1 MDSMPSVKNR
11 RHKLL
16 LQMENITKRF
26 PGVLALSRVHF
37 DLCPGEVHLILGEN
51 GAGKSTLI
59 KILSG
64 VYRPDE
70 GEIHIEGKRV
80 EIQKPQQAKKLGI
93 STIYQDFALIPHL
106 TVAQN
111 IFLGRET
118 MDRRA
123 PIFLD
128 NESMN
133 HNCRELINA
142 LKLPLEPTETVSRLT
157 TAEKQLV
164 EITRALSTQSKILI
178 MDEPTSTLTPR
189 EIDRLFDMVF
199 QLKKQGVGIIYISHR
214 LEEAERI
221 GDRVTVL
228 RDGKYIDTCPVKGT
242 SIDHFIG
249 LMVGEEISERF
260 PKEKT
265 QKGAEVLKV
274 RHLAQAPYFEDV
286 NFSLCAGE
294 ILGLAGLLGSGK
306 EWVLRA
312 VAGVESYSEGTV
324 TIDGS
329 PVRIRSSRDAINQG
343 ISYLPSDRKEEG
355 IVHRMSV
362 MENITLSSLRRYS
375 RLGLLNKKRE
385 SKSASDFAGK
395 LQIRMASI
403 RTLLEY
409 LSGGNQQKVI
419 IARSLCCRSQILF
432 FDEPTQGIDIGAK
445 VEIYH
450 LLNELVKQ
458 GAGVVISSAELPELI
473 GMCDRILAMY
483 HGRVVGEF
491 SGRDASQENLLR
503 AIFGKE
509 QRH

>member
-1 MDSMPSVKNR
+1 MPIVRNQ

-16 LQMENITKRF
+16 LGMENITKRF

-37 DLCPGEVHLILGEN
+37 DLFRGEVHLILGEN

-70 GEIHIEGKRV
+70 GQIFMEGKRV
-80 EIQKPQQAKKLGI
+80 EIQKPHHAKKLGI

-111 IFLGRET
+111 IFLGREM
-118 MDRRA
+118 MDRRF
-123 PIFLD
+123 PIFLN

-133 HNCRELINA
+133 HNCSELINT
-142 LKLPLEPTETVSRLT
+142 LELPLEATETVSRLT

-164 EITRALSTQSKILI
+164 EIARALSGQSKILI
-178 MDEPTSTLTPR
+178 MDEPTSTLTPK
-189 EIDRLFDMVF
+189 EIDRLFAMVL
-199 QLKKQGVGIIYISHR
+199 QLKEKGVGIIYISHR

-228 RDGKYIDTCPVKGT
+228 RDGKYIDTCPVRGT
-242 SIDHFIG
+242 NIDHFIG
-249 LMVGEEISERF
+249 LMVGEEISEKF

-265 QKGAEVLKV
+265 QKGEKILNV
-274 RHLAQAPYFEDV
+274 RHLTQSPFFEDV
-286 NFSLCAGE
+286 SFSLSSGE
-294 ILGLAGLLGSGK
+294 IVGVAGLLGSGK
-306 EWVLRA
+306 ERVLRA
-312 VAGVESYSEGTV
+312 IAGVEPYSRGTI
-324 TIDGS
+324 TIGQS
-329 PVRIRSSRDAINQG
+329 AVKINSCHDAIKQG
-343 ISYLPSDRKEEG
+343 ITYLPSDRKEEG
-355 IVHRMSV
+355 IIARMSV
-362 MENITLSSLRRYS
+362 TENITLSSLRRYCH
-375 RLGLLNKKRE
+375 LGILRKKRE
-385 SKSASDFAGK
+385 KKSASEFGEK
-395 LQIRMASI
+395 LQIRMANI

-419 IARSLCCRSQILF
+419 IARSLCCRSQIFL

-450 LLNELVKQ
+450 LLNELVRQ

-473 GMCDRILAMY
+473 GLCDRILAMY

-491 SGRDASQENLLR
+491 RGPEATQESLLR